1 MRESQTTKEKCMEQF
16 VNLLKKDIE
25 NFEVEPE
32 QMKRFMTELSSRI
45 KETDG
50 RETAEEKE

>member
-1 MRESQTTKEKCMEQF
+1 MRESQTTEEKCMEQF